1 MSRPAPPAL
10 TVRYD
15 GSTRTF
21 AAGNDVVVGRDLRA
35 DIRIAH
41 PLISRAHLVLRF
53 DQGRWVAIDNGS
65 LNGIFVN
72 NRRVPAAEITDGAQV
87 HIGNPD
93 GPLLVFE
100 VGRHQGSA
108 GSPPPT
114 VAVPL
119 ADRSAPARPSG
130 TWPSQPPP
138 PTGRPPVQRPYP
150 SAPRPS
156 RPVPVQQPISSPAM
170 ESATVMGPAAAPRS
184 GGDGNIATS
193 MLRILRP
200 GRPTETPPGSIK
212 IGRASDNDI
221 VIPDVLASRH
231 HATLIPGPA
240 GTAEIRDNRS
250 INGTFVNGS
259 RVDSAALNEGDTVT
273 IGNVDLVYRD
283 GTLVRRTETAAAT
296 ATGGLDV
303 HGVTWTIEN
312 NKTLLDN
319 ISMSAR
325 PGTLTAVIGP
335 SGAGK
340 STFARLVAGYTH
352 PTTGQVSFEGHDVH
366 AEYASLRSRIGM
378 VPQDDVVH
386 GQLTVRQALMY
397 AAELRLPPDT
407 TKADREQVVNEVLEE
422 LEMTKHLDTRVD
434 KLSGGQRKRA
444 SVALELLTGPSLLIL
459 DEPTSGLDPALD
471 RQVMTMLRQLADA
484 GRVVLVVTHSLTYL
498 DVCDQV
504 LLLAPGGKTA
514 FYGPPSQIGPSM
526 GTTNW
531 ADIFSAVAGDPD
543 AAAQR
548 YLAQHGPPPPQPPA
562 LTPSELGSPTR
573 TSLRRQLSTIARRQI
588 RLVISDRG
596 YFAFLMLLPFIMGVL
611 SLSVPGDV
619 GFGVP
624 RTAMEGGEAPNEPGQ
639 ILVMLNVGAIFMGTA
654 LTIRALISERAIF
667 RREQAVGLSTSAYL
681 MAKVV
686 VFTAFAVVQSAIVTF
701 IAIIGKGGPGRGRE
715 RRGHRQPESGVVHR
729 HRGDMRGRGDGRP
742 GAVGAGQ
749 VRRADHAAAGR
760 RDHESAGVLRR
771 HDPGDRPRGARSDVV
786 VHAGPVGFRGLRL
799 DRRPHPAGAGAVDA
813 PGPALGT
820 QLGRLAVRHR
830 HACGDQRGLSRL
842 RPLADQAQGRVILA
856 QTRRCFLPVC
866 QLLASATKS
875 SESRATGQNLCT
887 LCAQTII
894 GGNACLTSTYHSEP
908 PPSKPPWLSSSNG
921 ASIGSA

>member
-1 MSRPAPPAL
+1 MSRPVSPAL

-15 GSTRTF
+15 GSPRTF

-35 DIRIAH
+35 DVRIAH

-53 DQGRWVAIDNGS
+53 DQGRWIAIDNGS
-65 LNGIFVN
+65 LNGMYVN
-72 NRRVPAAEITDGAQV
+72 GRRVPAADLTDGQQL

-93 GPLLVFE
+93 GPLLTFE

-114 VAVPL
+114 TSMRVAGRGG
-119 ADRSAPARPSG
+119 ATRPN
-130 TWPSQPPP
+130 QPPP
-138 PTGRPPVQRPYP
+138 MGRPPAPRPQPGYPSGPYPGAQPP
-150 SAPRPS
+150 SAPQPS
-156 RPVPVQQPISSPAM
+156 RPAPVQQPISSPAM
-170 ESATVMGPAAAPRS
+170 ESVTVMGPAAAPRS
-184 GGDGNIATS
+184 GDGNLATS
-193 MLRILRP
+193 MLKILRP
-200 GRPTETPPGSIK
+200 GRPAEAPPGSVK

-231 HATLIPGPA
+231 HATLIPSPA
-240 GTAEIRDNRS
+240 GTEIRDERS
-250 INGTFVNGS
+250 INGTFVNGA
-259 RVDSAALNEGDTVT
+259 RVDSALLTDGDTVT
-273 IGNVDLVYRD
+273 IGNVDLVFRD
-283 GTLVRRTETAAAT
+283 GTLVRRTETAADT
-296 ATGGLDV
+296 ATGGLAV
-303 HGVTWTIEN
+303 HGVTWTIEG
-312 NKTLLDN
+312 NKTLLET
-319 ISMSAR
+319 ISIAAR
-325 PGTLTAVIGP
+325 PGTLTAIIGP

-531 ADIFSAVAGDPD
+531 ADIFSHVAGDPD

-548 YLAQHGPPPPQPPA
+548 FLDQNGPPPPQPDA
-562 LTPSELGSPTR
+562 LTPSELGNPTR
-573 TSLRRQLSTIARRQI
+573 TSVRRQLSTIARRQI

-624 RTAMEGGEAPNEPGQ
+624 KTAMEGGEAPNEPGQ

-667 RREQAVGLSTSAYL
+667 RREQAVGLSTTAYL

-686 VFTAFAVVQSAIVTF
+686 VFTAFAIVQAAIVTS
-701 IAIIGKGGPGRGRE
+701 IAIAGKGW
-715 RRGHRQPESGVVHR
+715 
-729 HRGDMRGRGDGRP
+729 
-742 GAVGAGQ
+742 
-749 VRRADHAAAGR
+749 
-760 RDHESAGVLRR
+760 
-771 HDPGDRPRGARSDVV
+771 
-786 VHAGPVGFRGLRL
+786 
-799 DRRPHPAGAGAVDA
+799 GAGAVDSGA
-813 PGPALGT
+813 VIGNRSLELFTDIAVTCVAAAMVGLALSALARSAEQIMPLLVVAIMSQLVFSGGMIPVTDRIVLDQMSWATPARWGFAASASTVDLIRLVPGPLTPKDRHWEHTSGAWLFDVAMLVAISVFYLGFVRWRI
-820 QLGRLAVRHR
+820 RLKA
-830 HACGDQRGLSRL
+830 A
-842 RPLADQAQGRVILA
+842 
-856 QTRRCFLPVC
+856 
-866 QLLASATKS
+866 
-875 SESRATGQNLCT
+875 
-887 LCAQTII
+887 
-894 GGNACLTSTYHSEP
+894 
-908 PPSKPPWLSSSNG
+908 
-921 ASIGSA
+921 